1 MIKTI
6 GILAHVDAGKT
17 SLSEQILYH
26 TKSIRSR
33 GRVDH
38 KNTFLDNYE
47 VERKRG
53 ITVFSKIARFF
64 YNENEY
70 FLVDTPGHV
79 DFSGQ
84 MERSLEILDYAI
96 LVVSGTQKVQSHTST
111 VFKLLKKKNIPTFI
125 FINKIDSENFFIDE
139 VISDIKENLDS
150 NIIDMT
156 DEFKNEDF
164 SEDFI
169 DFIAERDENLMEVYF
184 ESGYNKKLWE
194 DNLKKQIKENKI
206 YPVFR
211 GSALNDINI
220 ESFIESFDKLTTT
233 SYDENNEFLAK
244 VCNVKYEDKNKE
256 IYIKVLSGKLNV
268 KDEVKYFYKDE
279 IIEEKINSIYLKNG
293 EKTSISKS
301 IKAGQIGAISG
312 LSNINIGQYITSKSN
327 QDIDILKIKNKDTI
341 IPTLRTKVIFD
352 ESLNIKDVLSMFKIL
367 EAEEPS
373 LNVSYSEKLKEISI
387 SIMGKVQLEI
397 LKELIKN
404 RFDVEIDFGKCEI
417 LYKETIKTPCI
428 GSGHYEPLKHYAEV
442 HLKIEPNVRGG
453 GIVFESIAHVD
464 DLDIGT
470 QNLVKTHVFER
481 KHHGILCGFDLDDLK
496 ITLPTGRDHKKHTS
510 GGDFRQAT
518 YRAIR
523 QGIEQSE
530 NIILEPFYAFEIEVE
545 DNYLG
550 RVMSDIQRLNGSF
563 EMPQSINN
571 KSIITG
577 RGPVDTF
584 MDYQLELISFTKG
597 TGKISLNF
605 DGYDECHNTEEV
617 IEKYNYNKDADEEFT
632 SNSIFCSKGTSYSVK
647 GSEIKEYMHVD
658 VEELIDKYL

>member
-47 VERKRG
+47 VGRKRG

-84 MERSLEILDYAI
+84 MERSLDILDYAI

-164 SEDFI
+164 SEDVI
-169 DFIAERDENLMEVYF
+169 DFIAERDENLMDIYF
-184 ESGYNKKLWE
+184 DSGYNRELWNK
-194 DNLKKQIKENKI
+194 NLIKQIKSCNI
-206 YPVFR
+206 YPIFR
-211 GSALNDINI
+211 GSALNDIGI
-220 ESFIESFDKLTTT
+220 ESFIKAFDYLTTT
-233 SYDENNEFLAK
+233 SYNEDEKFLAK
-244 VCNVKYEDKNKE
+244 VCNIKYEDKNKE
-256 IYIKVLSGKLNV
+256 VYIKVLSGSLNV
-268 KDEVKYFYKDE
+268 KDEIKYFYKDK
-279 IIEEKINSIYLKNG
+279 ILEEKVNSIFIKNG
-293 EKTSISKS
+293 EKKQINNNIS
-301 IKAGQIGAISG
+301 AGQIGAIIG
-312 LSNINIGQYITSKSN
+312 PTNLEIGQYITLKSN
-327 QDIDILKIKNKDTI
+327 DNIDFLKQTRKDTI
-341 IPTLRTKVIFD
+341 IPTLRTKVVFD
-352 ESLNIKDVLSMFKIL
+352 ENLNIKDVLDIFKIL

-373 LNVSYSEKLKEISI
+373 LNVVYSEKLKEISI

-397 LKELIKN
+397 LKEFILN
-404 RFDVEIDFGKCEI
+404 RFDIEVNFGKCEI
-417 LYKETIKTPCI
+417 LYKESIKTPCI

-442 HLKIEPNVRGG
+442 HLKIEPNDRGS
-453 GIVFESIAHVD
+453 GIIFESKAHVD
-464 DLDIGT
+464 DLDIGS

-481 KHHGILCGFDLDDLK
+481 KHHGVLCGFDLDDLK
-496 ITLPTGRDHKKHTS
+496 ITLIDGRDHKKHTS

-523 QGIEQSE
+523 QGIEQCES
-530 NIILEPFYAFEIEVE
+530 IILEPFYNFEIEVD
-545 DNYLG
+545 DNYFG
-550 RVMSDIQRLNGSF
+550 RVISDIQRLNGTF
-563 EMPQSINN
+563 EIKNINN
-571 KSIITG
+571 KSIISG
-577 RGPVDTF
+577 RGPVSTF

-597 TGKISLNF
+597 SGRISLNY
-605 DGYDECHNTEEV
+605 DGYDNCHNQDEI
-617 IEKYNYNKDADEEFT
+617 IELKNYNKDADEDFT
-632 SNSIFCSKGTSYSVK
+632 SNSIFLPIGIT
-647 GSEIKEYMHVD
+647 
-658 VEELIDKYL
+658 